1 MSKANQKFAK
11 PSKSEKPKIS
21 REENELLRTEMKA
34 KNYNN
39 SKKMI

>member
-1 MSKANQKFAK
+1 MSKANQKFQK
-11 PSKSEKPKIS
+11 INKEEKPKIY
-21 REENELLRTEMKA
+21 REENELKRTEMKA